1 LVQLR
6 LNRDPN
12 WYFAPNFD
20 PGDWRS
26 TICKLPFTPE
36 LSQLLV
42 AMKDVSEAF
51 ETLVADREEDI
62 ARETAAAAT
71 AAAAPEE
78 VPANAMD
85 VDSRELEATTEGPS
99 GDKGKAR
106 DADATLETDREPEP
120 APLAGAA
127 DLELI
132 VDPPVSPFLCL
143 FDNVS
148 LIISF
153 K

>member
-1 LVQLR
+1 LEQLR
-6 LNRDPN
+6 LSRDPN
-12 WYFAPNFD
+12 WHFAPNFD

-26 TICKLPFTPE
+26 SIRKLPFTPD
-36 LSQLLV
+36 LAQLLV

-51 ETLVADREEDI
+51 ETLVADREEDM
-62 ARETAAAAT
+62 AREAAAAAT

-99 GDKGKAR
+99 GAKGKAR

-120 APLAGAA
+120 ALLAGAA

-132 VDPPVSPFLCL
+132 VDPPVSPFPHL
-143 FDNVS
+143 FDNI
-148 LIISF
+148 LLNIPF

>member
-1 LVQLR
+1 LVQLQ

-26 TICKLPFTPE
+26 TIRKLPFTPE

-42 AMKDVSEAF
+42 AMKDVSERF
-51 ETLVADREEDI
+51 ETLVADREEDM
-62 ARETAAAAT
+62 AREAAAAAT
-71 AAAAPEE
+71 AVPEE
-78 VPANAMD
+78 APANAMD
-85 VDSRELEATTEGPS
+85 VDAREVEATADGPS
-99 GDKGKAR
+99 GDKGKER
-106 DADATLETDREPEP
+106 EADAIPATDREPDP

-132 VDPPVSPFLCL
+132 VDPPVSLFLCL

>member
-12 WYFAPNFD
+12 WFFAPNFD

-26 TICKLPFTPE
+26 TIRKLPFTPE

-62 ARETAAAAT
+62 AKEAAAT
-71 AAAAPEE
+71 AAATDELPADAMTVDPSE
-78 VPANAMD
+78 V
-85 VDSRELEATTEGPS
+85 EATAEGPS
-99 GDKGKAR
+99 GDKGKER
-106 DADATLETDREPEP
+106 EADAALETDREPEP
-120 APLAGAA
+120 APLVGAA
-127 DLELI
+127 DVELL
-132 VDPPVSPFLCL
+132 VDPPVSPLPCL
-143 FDNVS
+143 FDAILLN
-148 LIISF
+148 IPF

>member
-26 TICKLPFTPE
+26 SIRKLPFTPE

-51 ETLVADREEDI
+51 ETLAADREEDI
-62 ARETAAAAT
+62 AREAAAT
-71 AAAAPEE
+71 AAADDLPTDAMTVDPSEVEAP
-78 VPANAMD
+78 AD
-85 VDSRELEATTEGPS
+85 GPS
-99 GDKGKAR
+99 GDKGKER
-106 DADATLETDREPEP
+106 ETDAIPATDREPDP

-127 DLELI
+127 DMELI
-132 VDPPVSPFLCL
+132 IDPPVSLFPCL

-148 LIISF
+148 LIILSE
-153 K
+153 